1 MTASRTTSA
10 TGEKSG
16 GANMT
21 DSEVR
26 TLLETWRERATDAKK
41 AASHDAAMHST
52 NSYARNMVRAQ
63 VLEQCANE
71 LSAALDVSCGGTLEK
86 KKEHDYTRVDE
97 SC

>member
-1 MTASRTTSA
+1 
-10 TGEKSG
+10 
-16 GANMT
+16 MT